1 MGGTYYEMM
10 IKELNDTVNNHD
22 NNIVEVKK
30 LEKLMLPDITVFRG
44 KMNKLRSEMKDLQET
59 YKLQSDDLLS
69 SINDNKKKDWK
80 KLLRL
85 KMELSDMEIQR
96 EVLIKTMR
104 DKRKE
109 HYNKINLH
117 IEKKKKLNKDNKDLV
132 VKIFERIRRK

>member
-1 MGGTYYEMM
+1 
-10 IKELNDTVNNHD
+10 
-22 NNIVEVKK
+22 
-30 LEKLMLPDITVFRG
+30 
-44 KMNKLRSEMKDLQET
+44 MNKLRSEMKDLQET